1 MSEALSLVAYG
12 FVLGWSVA
20 WPPGPINAEM
30 IRRGLTR
37 GFRPAFGVGLGACS
51 GDALWALAVIL
62 GAGLLVTASAREAL
76 AWLSTALLFA
86 LAALF
91 LTGAWREARSRVRD
105 PTIEPARA
113 AAGMRGGY
121 FLGLGMALTSPW
133 NLAFWLAV
141 VGSSASQR
149 RGITGAFVIAA
160 SVVLGAASWCLV
172 LCMATTRLRLSFSS
186 AAWPLIAKSATG
198 LVMLGFALR
207 GLWLLMR

>member
-1 MSEALSLVAYG
+1 VSEALSLVAYG

-30 IRRGLTR
+30 IRRGLTH

-76 AWLSTALLFA
+76 TWLSTALLFA

-91 LTGAWREARSRVRD
+91 LTGAWREARSRTHD

-141 VGSSASQR
+141 VGSAASQR
-149 RGITGAFVIAA
+149 HGITGAFVIAA

-172 LCMATTRLRLSFSS
+172 LCMATTRLRLSFSG